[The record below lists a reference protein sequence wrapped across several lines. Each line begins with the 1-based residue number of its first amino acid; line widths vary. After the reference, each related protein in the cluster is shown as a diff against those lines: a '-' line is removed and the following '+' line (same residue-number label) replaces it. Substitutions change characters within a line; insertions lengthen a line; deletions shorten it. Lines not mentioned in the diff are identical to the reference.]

1 MVETREALLVNKL
14 AGMVPNTTEYR
25 IIRNTLS
32 DEGRV
37 LLRKLR
43 NKQVR
48 ERVRQVSLNNLQN
61 ETLSDDE
68 EEIWKDIDGYENYMV
83 SSKGRVMNKASGKI
97 LKSGVEGSGYE
108 VVNLCNES
116 GMHPQHVHKLVAS
129 AFLAKTDEDQQDID
143 HCDRNKIN
151 NKITNLRYLNRSE
164 NSRSTSKRSNAV
176 SRYKGVCY
184 DKIRKKWK
192 ARIQVERNNI
202 QIGLFDTEV
211 EAAEAYN
218 SKARE
223 LSELFI
229 LNIIPS
235 DDPHDRVEP
244 PSEATA
250 QAEPLSESVPLIQP
264 NEPIPVS

>member
-1 MVETREALLVNKL
+1 MK
-14 AGMVPNTTEYR
+14 
-25 IIRNTLS
+25 
-32 DEGRV
+32 
-37 LLRKLR
+37 
-43 NKQVR
+43 
-48 ERVRQVSLNNLQN
+48 
-61 ETLSDDE
+61 
-68 EEIWKDIDGYENYMV
+68 
-83 SSKGRVMNKASGKI
+83 KASGKI
-97 LKSGVEGSGYE
+97 LKSGVEASGYK

-116 GMHPQHVHKLVAS
+116 GMRPQHVHKLVAS
-129 AFLAKTDEDQQDID
+129 AFLVKTDEDKQDID

-164 NSRSTSKRSNAV
+164 NSRNTSKRSNAV

-184 DKIRKKWK
+184 DKITKKWK

-235 DDPHDRVEP
+235 DAPHDQDELLQE
-244 PSEATA
+244 STA
-250 QAEPLSESVPLIQP
+250 QSDSQSESLPLTQP
-264 NEPIPVS
+264 NDSIPVS